1 MSIRIAGTCGSLRQ
15 GSFSRGLLRAALES
29 APAAMEIALFDRLG
43 DIPPYN
49 ENVFAVVFQGALNAI
64 DTDKGHRVLSTA
76 T

>member
-1 MSIRIAGTCGSLRQ
+1 
-15 GSFSRGLLRAALES
+15 LLRAALES